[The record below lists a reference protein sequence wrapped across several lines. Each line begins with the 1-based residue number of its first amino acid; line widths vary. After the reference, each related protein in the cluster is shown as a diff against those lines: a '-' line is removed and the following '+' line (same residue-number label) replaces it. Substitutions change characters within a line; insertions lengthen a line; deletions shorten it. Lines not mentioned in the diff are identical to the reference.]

1 MSSERLVDTMKDT
14 SADNWV
20 DSPGFK
26 VLSAQQELIMNNNI
40 REHNHINEKIDSI
53 SNESKKGDEEICKR
67 LDDMNKR
74 AQESD
79 VRLAVVET
87 KVDGISSS
95 TKWILRTVVGGIV
108 LSIVYGALNEIGLIQ
123 KFIGLFN

>member
-1 MSSERLVDTMKDT
+1 MSSERLVDTMKDA